1 MPTQSYERVSTQ
13 EQIADTPEREQSP
26 QEIIHALTIFD
37 SYIPVTPEM
46 AQKPEYKMTFTP
58 YEQEIAKGVR
68 GSLEEFLQQTHENGE
83 NTSLEQ
89 VFEWFDDT
97 LRNIPDADEAARDD
111 LFLVA
116 TKMRYNMIV
125 RRDAALKAQE
135 KGTTS
140 TDSFPYDLLA
150 GSADL
155 GTLFSQGFAGIN
167 GNLNSG
173 KSESFDFKSPTGETN
188 HVAHDNP
195 TGGAENTERD
205 YKKEAQDLIYRA
217 ADGRDVS
224 QLNDKE
230 LSKLKRTM
238 AREMHP
244 DVGGDTEVFQ
254 AVTQHLDTA
263 RTKNS
268 SDNYDQAA

>member
-1 MPTQSYERVSTQ
+1 MPTQTHERASTYEQAT
-13 EQIADTPEREQSP
+13 DTLEREQSP

-46 AQKPEYKMTFTP
+46 AQKPEHKMTFTP

-68 GSLEEFLQQTHENGE
+68 GSLEEFLLQAEENGDS
-83 NTSLEQ
+83 TSLEQ
-89 VFEWFDDT
+89 VFEWFDDA
-97 LRNIPDADEAARDD
+97 LRSIPDIDEAERDD

-125 RRDAALKAQE
+125 RRDARLKDQKEGA
-135 KGTTS
+135 GLP
-140 TDSFPYDLLA
+140 DSFTSNFFA

-155 GTLFSQGFAGIN
+155 GALFSQGFAGIN

-173 KSESFDFKSPTGETN
+173 KHESFNFRPPTDETN
-188 HVAHDNP
+188 NTTQDSSI
-195 TGGAENTERD
+195 GGTESAARD
-205 YKKEAQDLIYRA
+205 YAKEAQDLIYKA

-263 RTKNS
+263 RAKNS

>member
-13 EQIADTPEREQSP
+13 EQIADTSEREQSP

-37 SYIPVTPEM
+37 SYIPVTSEM
-46 AQKPEYKMTFTP
+46 AQKPEHKMTFTP
-58 YEQEIAKGVR
+58 YEQEVAKGVR
-68 GSLEEFLQQTHENGE
+68 GSLEEFLQQTHDNGE

-89 VFEWFDDT
+89 VFEWFDDM

-125 RRDAALKAQE
+125 RRDAALKAQKE
-135 KGTTS
+135 ETTS
-140 TDSFPYDLLA
+140 TDSFSYNLA
-150 GSADL
+150 GSANL
-155 GTLFSQGFAGIN
+155 GALFSQGFAGIN
-167 GNLNSG
+167 DNLNSG
-173 KSESFDFKSPTGETN
+173 KRESFDFKPRIDETN
-188 HVAHDNP
+188 NVAHDSLI
-195 TGGAENTERD
+195 GGVENTERD

-230 LSKLKRTM
+230 ISKLKRTM

>member
-13 EQIADTPEREQSP
+13 EQIADTSEREQSP

-37 SYIPVTPEM
+37 SYIPVTSEM
-46 AQKPEYKMTFTP
+46 AQKPEHKMTFTP
-58 YEQEIAKGVR
+58 YEQEVAKGVR
-68 GSLEEFLQQTHENGE
+68 GSLEEFLQQTHDNGE
-83 NTSLEQ
+83 NISLEQ
-89 VFEWFDDT
+89 VFEWFDDM
-97 LRNIPDADEAARDD
+97 LRNISDADEAARDD

-125 RRDAALKAQE
+125 RRDAALKAQKE
-135 KGTTS
+135 ETTS
-140 TDSFPYDLLA
+140 TDSFSYNLA

-155 GTLFSQGFAGIN
+155 GALFSQGFAGIN
-167 GNLNSG
+167 DNLNSG
-173 KSESFDFKSPTGETN
+173 KRESFDFKPRTDETN
-188 HVAHDNP
+188 NVEHDSLI
-195 TGGAENTERD
+195 GGVENTERD